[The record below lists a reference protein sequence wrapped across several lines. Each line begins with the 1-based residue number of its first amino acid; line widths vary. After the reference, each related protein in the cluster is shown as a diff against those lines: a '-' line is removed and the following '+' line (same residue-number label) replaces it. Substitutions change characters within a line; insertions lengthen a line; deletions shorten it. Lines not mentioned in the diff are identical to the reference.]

1 METDLENI
9 KRLLDRFKRPVPP
22 GPEYQN
28 RLAEEFELILSQRF
42 TDYFLQICD
51 IINLTTDIPHMT
63 RGSAGSSL
71 VCYLL
76 GITDVDPIEWNIPV
90 ARFMNPLR
98 DDLPDVDIDFEHHRQ
113 TEVMER
119 IFKKWPG
126 KTARLSNYV
135 TYKEKSARREAA
147 KRLGATGNLPRNFTY
162 EKIGVDPKEAKRIER
177 KLIGKKR
184 CISKHCGGIVMFTRQ
199 LPKSLIS
206 ADNQILLDKYEVE
219 DLEHLKVDI
228 LANRGLSQLME
239 IDPNTPLADYPRTD
253 KATSELLARG
263 DVLGVTQGESPA
275 MRRLFRAIRP
285 TSMEDCVFATAM
297 IRPVAMSGRQ
307 KAAMFQDWSREA
319 VQDSVVF
326 EDDAIDI
333 ISSIIGVDMYE
344 ADMYRRAFAK
354 KNDEKILEFVERLG
368 NNPRKSEAMAALQ
381 ELSGFGLCRAHA
393 VNLGRLIWALAYQK
407 AHNPESFWRA
417 NLKHCQ
423 GSYRAWVYQ
432 CEAHRRG
439 IESKSGWWHHGFV
452 PGCGVRQN
460 FLQRV
465 DFAGVIANGRVFRG
479 KGNKW
484 VTFLTLGTNYGEYI
498 DVTIQRPFSYRDGD
512 VVSGSGLVK
521 NTNNSDYIQCTDQ
534 KLFTL
539 GEWFERASKNRNR

>member
-1 METDLENI
+1 MTTDLENI
-9 KRLLDRFKRPVPP
+9 QRLLDRFKRPVPQ
-22 GPEYQN
+22 GQHYQT

-51 IINLTTDIPHMT
+51 IIDLTEDLTHMT

-76 GITDVDPIEWNIPV
+76 GITDVDPVKWQIPV

-98 DDLPDVDIDFEHHRQ
+98 DDLPDVDIDFAHHQ
-113 TEVMER
+113 QLEVMNR
-119 IFKKWPG
+119 IFRKWPG

-135 TYKEKSARREAA
+135 TYKEKSAKREAA

-162 EKIGVDPKEAKRIER
+162 ESIGVDPREAKRIER
-177 KLIGKKR
+177 KLMGKKR
-184 CISKHCGGIVMFTRQ
+184 AISKHCGGIVMFTRQ
-199 LPKSLIS
+199 LPKSLITQ
-206 ADNQILLDKYEVE
+206 DNQILLDKYEIE

-228 LANRGLSQLME
+228 LANRGLSQLLE
-239 IDPNTPLADYPRTD
+239 IAPDTALTDYPETD
-253 KATSELLARG
+253 AATARLLSRG

-275 MRRLFRAIRP
+275 MRRLFRAIQP
-285 TSMEDCVFATAM
+285 QSVQDCVFATALV
-297 IRPVAMSGRQ
+297 RPVAMSGRQ
-307 KAAMFQDWSREA
+307 KAAVFGNWSRDVIDDA
-319 VQDSVVF
+319 VVF

-333 ISSIIGVDMYE
+333 IKNIIGVDEYE

-368 NNPRKSEAMAALQ
+368 NNPRKQEAIAALQ

-417 NLKHCQ
+417 NLKHCE
-423 GSYRAWVYQ
+423 GSYRPWVYQ

-439 IESKSGWWHHGFV
+439 IATKPGWWQHSFV
-452 PGCGVRQN
+452 PNCFVKSQW
-460 FLQRV
+460 LDRV
-465 DFAGVIANGRVFRG
+465 EFAGVIANGRVFRG
-479 KGNKW
+479 ANNRW
-484 VTFLTLGTNYGEYI
+484 VTFLTLGTDYGEYI
-498 DVTIQRPFSYRDGD
+498 DVTVQRAIQYRDGD
-512 VVSGSGLVK
+512 IVHGVGRVR
-521 NTNNSDYIQCTDQ
+521 TRDRSDYIQC
-534 KLFTL
+534 
-539 GEWFERASKNRNR
+539 GEATIHTITQWLDKTSRG

>member
-1 METDLENI
+1 
-9 KRLLDRFKRPVPP
+9 
-22 GPEYQN
+22 
-28 RLAEEFELILSQRF
+28 
-42 TDYFLQICD
+42 
-51 IINLTTDIPHMT
+51 MT

-76 GITDVDPIEWNIPV
+76 GITDVDPVEWNIPV

-113 TEVMER
+113 TQVMER
-119 IFKKWPG
+119 IFRKWPG

-162 EKIGVDPKEAKRIER
+162 EGIGVDPQEAKRIER

-184 CISKHCGGIVMFTRQ
+184 AISKHCGGIVMFTRQ
-199 LPKSLIS
+199 LPKSLITQ
-206 ADNQILLDKYEVE
+206 DNQILLDKYEIE

-228 LANRGLSQLME
+228 LANRGLSQLLD
-239 IDPNTPLADYPRTD
+239 IDPHRALADYPRTD
-253 KATSELLARG
+253 DRTAALLRRG

-275 MRRLFRAIRP
+275 MRRLFRAIQP
-285 TSMEDCVFATAM
+285 TCVEDCVFATAM
-297 IRPVAMSGRQ
+297 VRPVAMSGRQ
-307 KAAMFQDWSREA
+307 KAAMFQDWSQEA

-326 EDDAIDI
+326 EDDAIEI
-333 ISSIIGVDMYE
+333 ISDIIGVDAYE

-368 NNPRKSEAMAALQ
+368 SNPRKEDAMAALQ

-407 AHNPESFWRA
+407 AHNPEAFWAA

-423 GSYRAWVYQ
+423 GSYRPWVYQ

-439 IESKSGWWHHGFV
+439 VDTQEGWWQHSFV
-452 PGCGVRQN
+452 PNCYVRQQW
-460 FLQRV
+460 LERV
-465 DFAGVIANGRVFRG
+465 EFAGVIANGRVFRG
-479 KGNKW
+479 NKGRYI
-484 VTFLTLGTNYGEYI
+484 TFLTLGTDYGEYI
-498 DVTIQRPFSYRDGD
+498 DVHIPRAFAYRDGD
-512 VVSGSGLVK
+512 IVHGQGVVRH
-521 NTNNSDYIQCTDQ
+521 NNNSDYIQASDA
-534 KLFTL
+534 KL
-539 GEWFERASKNRNR
+539 WSMRDWCNRNLDC

>member
-147 KRLGATGNLPRNFTY
+147 KRLGVTGNLPRNFTY

-253 KATSELLARG
+253 QATSELLARG

-275 MRRLFRAIRP
+275 MRRLFRAIKP

-368 NNPRKSEAMAALQ
+368 NNPRKAEAMAALQ

-407 AHNPESFWRA
+407 AHNPEQFWRA

-439 IESKSGWWHHGFV
+439 IESKPGWWHHGFV

-539 GEWFERASKNRNR
+539 GEWFERTSKNRNR

>member
-275 MRRLFRAIRP
+275 MRRLFRAIKP

-307 KAAMFQDWSREA
+307 KAAMLQDWSQEA

-333 ISSIIGVDMYE
+333 ISNIIGVDMYE

-368 NNPRKSEAMAALQ
+368 NNPRKAEAMAALQ

-407 AHNPESFWRA
+407 AHNPEQFWRA

-439 IESKSGWWHHGFV
+439 IESKSGWWNHGFV

-484 VTFLTLGTNYGEYI
+484 VTFLTLGTTFGEYI
-498 DVTIQRPFSYRDGD
+498 DVTIQRPFAYRDGD
-512 VVSGSGLVK
+512 VVSGSGSIK
-521 NTNNSDYIQCTDQ
+521 HSNNSDYIQCTDQ

-539 GEWFERASKNRNR
+539 GEWFERTSKNRNR